1 MFESSINSKK
11 LKGRI
16 VEFGFTQTDIA
27 EKLGLSPTAFNN
39 KLNER
44 TEFTAS
50 EISKLSCILKIKNK
64 DEYFF
69 V

>member
-1 MFESSINSKK
+1 MFESSINSNK

-50 EISKLSCILKIKNK
+50 EISKLSSILKIKNK